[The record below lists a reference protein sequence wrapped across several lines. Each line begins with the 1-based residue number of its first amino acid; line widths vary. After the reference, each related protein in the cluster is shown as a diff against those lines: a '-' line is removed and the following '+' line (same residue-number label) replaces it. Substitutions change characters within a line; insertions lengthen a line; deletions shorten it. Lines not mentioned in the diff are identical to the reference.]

1 MIDFNSKQYDDLIR
15 ARDYNG
21 AADYLTSLK
30 VPATK
35 RAYIREQVMKLR
47 QQARATN
54 GFYNI
59 ANQEQKNAFNFLN
72 NVRNNGT
79 FDRDTKG
86 NFTNPF
92 EKQYIGLIKDL
103 GSFTDAKGNKQDA
116 TSISINFDPKVV
128 RRTGWFGWDWLAK
141 DDVYEDNAFDLFLA
155 NNGWSKDDLRKMK
168 GVQLIEKDGMVT
180 LNVAKGNNL
189 DNLTRILQGLRNV
202 DNNHSIKSKGKAID
216 ESIES
221 SKAEARY
228 SIAGLDNKGQVINT
242 TINSDVDDAY
252 SNAPDIQDRKNYV
265 RPTAKITYNGSITEP
280 KNIHYGYRNT
290 TQKDLFSM
298 LRLMDEA
305 EQKVKEASI
314 DPITGKERT
323 VATSMITTTD
333 MGAEHTQLRNKL
345 NRGLITKDEYN
356 FGVKALEERYNQEL
370 SGEGLSQYQV
380 FKKNFND
387 DESQSYTEVIETK
400 DRDDIDQIIK
410 RASTV
415 EGAVRFNSAYSG
427 DQYGTKLTIDTSK
440 LKSSTDKNN
449 IFGNIDDIFKNY
461 ASNGI
466 IELFIPQFHNDDAE
480 RAVLQ
485 DTRTRAA
492 VEANNME
499 LYNYDM
505 TIPQEGT
512 LRHNDYDGYTLL
524 SPNGSVRSLDRAA
537 AEHMLNKAFIIDD
550 VINEIQDGLLMANG
564 DPIVDNNGKPL
575 AMNPNAAKIAEI
587 RGAQAV
593 QELYPD
599 LVNNYSNYQ
608 SQGLDVSDYAAT
620 MKQKQQE
627 ISNYIL
633 SAIGYFNK

>member
-21 AADYLTSLK
+21 AADYLSTLK
-30 VPATK
+30 IPANK
-35 RAYIREQVMKLR
+35 RAYIKEQVMKLR
-47 QQARATN
+47 QQARVTN

-59 ANQEQKNAFNFLN
+59 ANQEQRQAFNFLN
-72 NVRNNGT
+72 NVRNNGV
-79 FDRDTKG
+79 FDRDAKG

-92 EKQYIGLIKDL
+92 EKQYIGFVKDL
-103 GSFTDAKGNKQDA
+103 GSYTDAKGNKQDA
-116 TSISINFDPKVV
+116 TAISINFDPKVV

-189 DNLTRILQGLRNV
+189 DNLTKILQGLRNV
-202 DNNHSIKSKGKAID
+202 DSNHSIKSKGKAID
-216 ESIES
+216 DSLEST
-221 SKAEARY
+221 KAEARY
-228 SIAGLDNKGQVINT
+228 SIAGLDNKGQVINA
-242 TINSDVDDAY
+242 NFNGSVDDAY
-252 SNAPDIQDRKNYV
+252 ANAPDIQGREGYV
-265 RPTAKITYNGSITEP
+265 RPVGEKRYDGSFLEP
-280 KNIHYGYRNT
+280 KGGYHANRNK
-290 TQKDLFSM
+290 TQADLYNM
-298 LRLMDEA
+298 LKLMDEA
-305 EQKVKEASI
+305 DKKVKEASI
-314 DPITGKERT
+314 DPMTGKERT

-345 NRGLITKDEYN
+345 NRGLISKEEYV
-356 FGVKALEERYNQEL
+356 FGINALEERYRQEL

-380 FKKNFND
+380 FKKNFGD
-387 DESQSYTEVIETK
+387 DKSQSYGEVTETK
-400 DRDDIDQIIK
+400 DRDAIDQIVK

-415 EGAVRFNSAYSG
+415 QGAVRFNSAYSG
-427 DQYGTKLTIDTSK
+427 NQYGTKLTIDASK
-440 LKSSTDKNN
+440 LKLPEGTAGDM
-449 IFGNIDDIFKNY
+449 DDILKDY
-461 ASNGI
+461 APNGV
-466 IELFIPQFHNDDAE
+466 IELFIPQLHNDDAE
-480 RAVLQ
+480 KAVLQ

-505 TIPQEGT
+505 SIPQEGT
-512 LRHNDYDGYTLL
+512 LRHSDGEGYTLL

-550 VINEIQDGLLMANG
+550 VIDEIQDGTLMANG
-564 DPIVDNNGKPL
+564 DPIVDNNGRPIS
-575 AMNPNAAKIAEI
+575 MNPNAAKIAEI

-599 LVNNYSNYQ
+599 LVNNYSNYKA
-608 SQGLDVSDYAAT
+608 QGLDVSDYAAT

>member
-21 AADYLTSLK
+21 AADYLSTLK
-30 VPATK
+30 IPANK
-35 RAYIREQVMKLR
+35 RAYIKEQVMKLR
-47 QQARATN
+47 QQARVTN

-59 ANQEQKNAFNFLN
+59 ANQEQRQAFNFLN
-72 NVRNNGT
+72 NVRNNGV
-79 FDRDTKG
+79 FDRDDKG

-103 GSFTDAKGNKQDA
+103 GSYTDAKGKKQDA
-116 TSISINFDPKVV
+116 TAISINFDPKVV

-189 DNLTRILQGLRNV
+189 DNLTKILQGLRNV
-202 DNNHSIKSKGKAID
+202 DSNHSIKSKGKAID
-216 ESIES
+216 DSLEST
-221 SKAEARY
+221 KAEARY
-228 SIAGLDNKGQVINT
+228 SIAGLDNKGQVINA
-242 TINSDVDDAY
+242 NFNGSVDDAY
-252 SNAPDIQDRKNYV
+252 ANAPDIQGRKGYV
-265 RPTAKITYNGSITEP
+265 RPIGEKRYDGSFLEP
-280 KNIHYGYRNT
+280 KGGYHANRNK
-290 TQKDLFSM
+290 TQADLYNM
-298 LRLMDEA
+298 LKLMDEA
-305 EQKVKEASI
+305 DAKVKEASI
-314 DPITGKERT
+314 DPMTGKERT

-345 NRGLITKDEYN
+345 NRGLISKEEYV
-356 FGVKALEERYNQEL
+356 FGINALEERYRQEL

-380 FKKNFND
+380 FKKNFGD
-387 DESQSYTEVIETK
+387 DKSQSYGEVTETK
-400 DRDDIDQIIK
+400 DRDAIDQIVK

-415 EGAVRFNSAYSG
+415 QGAVRFNSAYSG
-427 DQYGTKLTIDTSK
+427 NQYGTKLTIDASK
-440 LKSSTDKNN
+440 LKLPKDTEGDM
-449 IFGNIDDIFKNY
+449 DDILKDY
-461 ASNGI
+461 APNGI
-466 IELFIPQFHNDDAE
+466 IELFIPQLHNDDAE
-480 RAVLQ
+480 KAVLQ

-505 TIPQEGT
+505 SIPQEGT
-512 LRHNDYDGYTLL
+512 LRHSDGEGYTLL

-550 VINEIQDGLLMANG
+550 VIDEIQDGTLMANG
-564 DPIVDNNGKPL
+564 DPIVDNNGRPIS
-575 AMNPNAAKIAEI
+575 MNPNAAKIAEI

-599 LVNNYSNYQ
+599 LVNNYSNYKA
-608 SQGLDVSDYAAT
+608 QGLDVSDYAAT

>member
-15 ARDYNG
+15 TRDYNG
-21 AADYLTSLK
+21 AADYLSTLK
-30 VPATK
+30 IPANK
-35 RAYIREQVMKLR
+35 RAYIKEQVMKLR
-47 QQARATN
+47 QQARVTN

-59 ANQEQKNAFNFLN
+59 ANQEQRQAFNFLN
-72 NVRNNGT
+72 NVRNNGV
-79 FDRDTKG
+79 FDRDAKG

-92 EKQYIGLIKDL
+92 EKQYISLIKDL
-103 GSFTDAKGNKQDA
+103 GSYTDAKGKKQDA
-116 TSISINFDPKVV
+116 TAISINFDPKVV
-128 RRTGWFGWDWLAK
+128 RKTGWFGWDWLAK

-189 DNLTRILQGLRNV
+189 DNLTKILQGLRNV
-202 DNNHSIKSKGKAID
+202 DSNHSIKSKGKAID
-216 ESIES
+216 DSLEST
-221 SKAEARY
+221 KAEARY
-228 SIAGLDNKGQVINT
+228 SIAGLDNKGQVINA
-242 TINSDVDDAY
+242 NFNGSVDDAY
-252 SNAPDIQDRKNYV
+252 ANAPDIQGREGYV
-265 RPTAKITYNGSITEP
+265 RPIGEKRYDGSFLEP
-280 KNIHYGYRNT
+280 KGGYHANRNK
-290 TQKDLFSM
+290 TQADLYNM
-298 LRLMDEA
+298 LKLMDEA
-305 EQKVKEASI
+305 NAKVKEASI
-314 DPITGKERT
+314 DPMTGKERT

-345 NRGLITKDEYN
+345 NRGLISKEEYV
-356 FGVKALEERYNQEL
+356 FGINALEERYRQEL

-380 FKKNFND
+380 FKKNFGD
-387 DESQSYTEVIETK
+387 DKSQSYGEVTETK
-400 DRDDIDQIIK
+400 DRDAIDQIVK

-415 EGAVRFNSAYSG
+415 QGAVRFNSAYSG
-427 DQYGTKLTIDTSK
+427 NQYGTKLTIDASK
-440 LKSSTDKNN
+440 LKLPKDTEGDMDN
-449 IFGNIDDIFKNY
+449 ILKDY
-461 ASNGI
+461 APNGI
-466 IELFIPQFHNDDAE
+466 IELFIPQLHNDDAE
-480 RAVLQ
+480 KAVLQ

-505 TIPQEGT
+505 SIPQEGT
-512 LRHNDYDGYTLL
+512 LRHSDGEGYTLL

-550 VINEIQDGLLMANG
+550 VIDEIQDGTLMANG
-564 DPIVDNNGKPL
+564 DPIVDNNGRPIS
-575 AMNPNAAKIAEI
+575 MNPNAAKIAEI

-599 LVNNYSNYQ
+599 LVNNYSNYKA
-608 SQGLDVSDYAAT
+608 QGLDVSDYAAT

>member
-30 VPATK
+30 VPANK
-35 RAYIREQVMKLR
+35 RAYIREQIMKLR
-47 QQARATN
+47 QQSRITN

-59 ANQEQKNAFNFLN
+59 ANQEQRQAFNFLN
-72 NVRNNGT
+72 NVRNNGV
-79 FDRDTKG
+79 FDRDAKG

-103 GSFTDAKGNKQDA
+103 GSYTDAKGNKQDA
-116 TSISINFDPKVV
+116 TAISINFDPKVV
-128 RRTGWFGWDWLAK
+128 RKTGWFGWDWLAK

-168 GVQLIEKDGMVT
+168 GVQLVEKDGMVT

-189 DNLTRILQGLRNV
+189 DNLTKILQGLRNV
-202 DNNHSIKSKGKAID
+202 DSNHSIKSKGKAID
-216 ESIES
+216 DSLEST
-221 SKAEARY
+221 KAEARY
-228 SIAGLDNKGQVINT
+228 SIAGLDNKGQVINA
-242 TINSDVDDAY
+242 NFNGSVDDAY
-252 SNAPDIQDRKNYV
+252 ANAPDIQGREGYV
-265 RPTAKITYNGSITEP
+265 RPIGEKRYDGSFLEP
-280 KNIHYGYRNT
+280 KGGYHANRNK
-290 TQKDLFSM
+290 TQADLYSM
-298 LRLMDEA
+298 LKLMDEA
-305 EQKVKEASI
+305 DAKVKEASI

-345 NRGLITKDEYN
+345 NRGLISKEEYV
-356 FGVKALEERYNQEL
+356 FGINALEERYRQEL

-380 FKKNFND
+380 FKKNFGD
-387 DESQSYTEVIETK
+387 DKSQSYGEVTETK
-400 DRDDIDQIIK
+400 DRDAIDQIVK

-415 EGAVRFNSAYSG
+415 QGAVRFNSAYSG
-427 DQYGTKLTIDTSK
+427 NQYGTKLTIDASK
-440 LKSSTDKNN
+440 LKLPEGTAGDM
-449 IFGNIDDIFKNY
+449 DDILKDY
-461 ASNGI
+461 APNGI
-466 IELFIPQFHNDDAE
+466 IELFIPQLHNDDAE
-480 RAVLQ
+480 KAVLQ

-505 TIPQEGT
+505 SIPQEGT
-512 LRHNDYDGYTLL
+512 LRHSDGEGYTLL

-550 VINEIQDGLLMANG
+550 VIDEIQDGTLMANG
-564 DPIVDNNGKPL
+564 DPIVDNNGRPID
-575 AMNPNAAKIAEI
+575 MNPNAAKIAEI

-599 LVNNYSNYQ
+599 LVNNYSNYKA
-608 SQGLDVSDYAAT
+608 QGLDVSDYAAT

>member
-21 AADYLTSLK
+21 AADYLSTLK
-30 VPATK
+30 IPANK
-35 RAYIREQVMKLR
+35 RAYIKEQVMKLR
-47 QQARATN
+47 QQARVTN

-59 ANQEQKNAFNFLN
+59 ANQEQRQAFNFLN
-72 NVRNNGT
+72 NVRNNGV
-79 FDRDTKG
+79 FDRDAKG

-103 GSFTDAKGNKQDA
+103 GSYTDAKGKKQDA
-116 TSISINFDPKVV
+116 TAISINFDPKVV
-128 RRTGWFGWDWLAK
+128 RKTGWFGWDWLAK

-189 DNLTRILQGLRNV
+189 DNLTKILQGLRNV
-202 DNNHSIKSKGKAID
+202 DSNHSIKSKGKAID
-216 ESIES
+216 NSLEST
-221 SKAEARY
+221 KAEARY
-228 SIAGLDNKGQVINT
+228 SIAGLDNKGQVINA
-242 TINSDVDDAY
+242 NFNGSVDDAY
-252 SNAPDIQDRKNYV
+252 ANAPDIQGREGYV
-265 RPTAKITYNGSITEP
+265 RPIGEKRYDGSFLEP
-280 KNIHYGYRNT
+280 KGGYHANRNK
-290 TQKDLFSM
+290 TQADLYNM
-298 LRLMDEA
+298 LKLMDEA
-305 EQKVKEASI
+305 DAKVKEASI
-314 DPITGKERT
+314 DPMTGKERT

-345 NRGLITKDEYN
+345 NRGLISKEEYV
-356 FGVKALEERYNQEL
+356 FGINALEERYRQEL

-380 FKKNFND
+380 FKKNFGD
-387 DESQSYTEVIETK
+387 DKSQSYGEVTETK
-400 DRDDIDQIIK
+400 DRDAIDQIVK

-415 EGAVRFNSAYSG
+415 QGAVRFNSAYSG
-427 DQYGTKLTIDTSK
+427 NQYGTKLTIDASK
-440 LKSSTDKNN
+440 LKLPEGTEGDM
-449 IFGNIDDIFKNY
+449 DDILKDY
-461 ASNGI
+461 APNGV
-466 IELFIPQFHNDDAE
+466 IELFIPQLHNDDAE
-480 RAVLQ
+480 KAVLQ

-505 TIPQEGT
+505 SIPQEGT
-512 LRHNDYDGYTLL
+512 LRHSDGEGYTLL

-550 VINEIQDGLLMANG
+550 VIDEIQDGTLMANG
-564 DPIVDNNGKPL
+564 DPIVDNNGRPIS
-575 AMNPNAAKIAEI
+575 MNPNAAKIAEI

-599 LVNNYSNYQ
+599 LVNNYSNYKA
-608 SQGLDVSDYAAT
+608 QGLDVSDYAAT

>member
-30 VPATK
+30 VPANK
-35 RAYIREQVMKLR
+35 RAYIREQIMKLR
-47 QQARATN
+47 QQSRITN

-72 NVRNNGT
+72 NVRNNGA
-79 FDRDTKG
+79 FDRDDKG

-92 EKQYIGLIKDL
+92 EAKYIGLVKNL
-103 GSFTDAKGNKQDA
+103 GVGYDAKGKKHDS
-116 TSISINFDPKVV
+116 TTISINFDPKVV

-155 NNGWSKDDLRKMK
+155 NNGWTKDDVRKMK

-189 DNLTRILQGLRNV
+189 DNLTKILQGLRNV

-216 ESIES
+216 ESIKS
-221 SKAEARY
+221 TKAEARY
-228 SIAGLDNKGQVINT
+228 SIAGLDDKGQVINT
-242 TINSDVDDAY
+242 NFNSGIDDAY
-252 SNAPDIQDRKNYV
+252 ANAPDIQNRKDYV
-265 RPTAKITYNGSITEP
+265 RPVGETRYSGSYLEPNHIYKDNRNKTQADLYN
-280 KNIHYGYRNT
+280 
-290 TQKDLFSM
+290 M
-298 LRLMDEA
+298 LLLMEDA
-305 EQKVKEASI
+305 DKKVKEASI
-314 DPITGKERT
+314 DPITGKPRT

-345 NRGLITKDEYN
+345 NRGLISKEEYA
-356 FGVKALEERYNQEL
+356 FGVKEIEDRYNQEL
-370 SGEGLSQYQV
+370 SGEGLSQYKV
-380 FKKNFND
+380 FKKNFGD
-387 DESQSYTEVIETK
+387 DESQSYDEVTETK
-400 DRDDIDQIIK
+400 DRDAIDQIIK

-415 EGAVRFNSAYSG
+415 DGAVRFNSAYSG
-427 DQYGTKLTIDTSK
+427 DQYGTKLTIDASK
-440 LKSSTDKNN
+440 LKTSDK
-449 IFGNIDDIFKNY
+449 IMTRMDKLIKDY
-461 ASNGI
+461 APDGV
-466 IELFIPQFHNDDAE
+466 IELFIPQLHNDEAE
-480 RAVLQ
+480 SAVLQ

-492 VEANNME
+492 IEANNME

-505 TIPQEGT
+505 HIPQEGT
-512 LRHNDYDGYTLL
+512 LRHNDYEGYTLL
-524 SPNGSVRSLDRAA
+524 SPNGSVKVLDRKA
-537 AEHMLNKAFIIDD
+537 AESMLNKAFIIDD
-550 VINEIQDGLLMANG
+550 VINEIQDGTLMANG
-564 DPIVDNNGKPL
+564 DPIVDNSGKPIS
-575 AMNPNAAKIAEI
+575 MNPNAAKIANI

-599 LVNNYSNYQ
+599 LVNNYNNYQ
-608 SQGLDVSDYAAT
+608 AQGLDVSDYAAT

-627 ISNYIL
+627 ITNYIL

>member
-21 AADYLTSLK
+21 AADYLSTLK
-30 VPATK
+30 IPANK
-35 RAYIREQVMKLR
+35 RAYIKEQVMKLR
-47 QQARATN
+47 QQARVTN

-59 ANQEQKNAFNFLN
+59 ANQEQRQAFNFLN
-72 NVRNNGT
+72 NVRNNGV
-79 FDRDTKG
+79 FDRDAKG

-103 GSFTDAKGNKQDA
+103 GSYTDAKGKKQDA
-116 TSISINFDPKVV
+116 TAISINFDPKVV
-128 RRTGWFGWDWLAK
+128 RKTGWFGWDWLAK

-189 DNLTRILQGLRNV
+189 DNLTKILQGLRNV
-202 DNNHSIKSKGKAID
+202 DSNHSIKSKGKAID
-216 ESIES
+216 DSLEST
-221 SKAEARY
+221 KAEARY
-228 SIAGLDNKGQVINT
+228 SIAGLDNKGQVINA
-242 TINSDVDDAY
+242 NFNGSVDDAY
-252 SNAPDIQDRKNYV
+252 ANAPDIQGREGYV
-265 RPTAKITYNGSITEP
+265 RPIGEKRYDGSFLEP
-280 KNIHYGYRNT
+280 KGGYHANRNK
-290 TQKDLFSM
+290 TQADLYNM
-298 LRLMDEA
+298 LKLMDEA
-305 EQKVKEASI
+305 DVKVKEASI
-314 DPITGKERT
+314 DPMTGKERT

-345 NRGLITKDEYN
+345 NRGLISKEEYV
-356 FGVKALEERYNQEL
+356 FGINALEERYRQEL

-380 FKKNFND
+380 FKKNFGD
-387 DESQSYTEVIETK
+387 DESQSYGEVTETK
-400 DRDDIDQIIK
+400 DRDAIDQIVK

-415 EGAVRFNSAYSG
+415 QGAVRFNSAYSG
-427 DQYGTKLTIDTSK
+427 NQYGTKLTIDASK
-440 LKSSTDKNN
+440 LKLPEGTAGDM
-449 IFGNIDDIFKNY
+449 DDILKDY
-461 ASNGI
+461 APNGI
-466 IELFIPQFHNDDAE
+466 IELFIPQLHNDDAE
-480 RAVLQ
+480 KAVLQ

-505 TIPQEGT
+505 SIPQEGT
-512 LRHNDYDGYTLL
+512 LRHSDGEGYTIL
-524 SPNGSVRSLDRAA
+524 SPNGSVKSLDRAA

-550 VINEIQDGLLMANG
+550 VIDEIQDGTLMANG
-564 DPIVDNNGKPL
+564 DPIVDNNGRPIS
-575 AMNPNAAKIAEI
+575 MNPNAAKIAEI

-599 LVNNYSNYQ
+599 LVNNYSNYKA
-608 SQGLDVSDYAAT
+608 QGLDVSDYAAT

>member
-21 AADYLTSLK
+21 AADYLSTLK
-30 VPATK
+30 IPANK
-35 RAYIREQVMKLR
+35 RAYIKEQVMKLR
-47 QQARATN
+47 QQARVTN

-59 ANQEQKNAFNFLN
+59 ANQEQRQAFNFLN
-72 NVRNNGT
+72 NVRNNGV
-79 FDRDTKG
+79 FDRDAKG

-92 EKQYIGLIKDL
+92 EKQYIGFVKDL
-103 GSFTDAKGNKQDA
+103 GSYTDAKGKKQDA
-116 TSISINFDPKVV
+116 TAISINFDPKVV

-168 GVQLIEKDGMVT
+168 GVQLVEKDGMVT

-189 DNLTRILQGLRNV
+189 DNLTKILQGLRNV
-202 DNNHSIKSKGKAID
+202 DSNHSIKSKGKAID
-216 ESIES
+216 DSLEST
-221 SKAEARY
+221 KAEARY
-228 SIAGLDNKGQVINT
+228 SIAGLDNKGQVINA
-242 TINSDVDDAY
+242 NFNGSVDDAY
-252 SNAPDIQDRKNYV
+252 ANAPDIQGREGYV
-265 RPTAKITYNGSITEP
+265 RPIGEKRYDGSFLEP
-280 KNIHYGYRNT
+280 KGGYHANRNK
-290 TQKDLFSM
+290 TQADLYNM
-298 LRLMDEA
+298 LKLMDEA
-305 EQKVKEASI
+305 DAKVKEASI
-314 DPITGKERT
+314 DPMTGKERT

-345 NRGLITKDEYN
+345 NRGLISKEEYV
-356 FGVKALEERYNQEL
+356 FGINALEERYRQEL

-380 FKKNFND
+380 FKKNFGD
-387 DESQSYTEVIETK
+387 DKSQSYGEVTETK
-400 DRDDIDQIIK
+400 DRDAIDQIVK

-415 EGAVRFNSAYSG
+415 QGAVRFNSAYSG
-427 DQYGTKLTIDTSK
+427 NQYGTKLTIDASK
-440 LKSSTDKNN
+440 LKLPEGTAGDM
-449 IFGNIDDIFKNY
+449 DDILKDY
-461 ASNGI
+461 APNGI
-466 IELFIPQFHNDDAE
+466 IELFIPQLHNDDAE
-480 RAVLQ
+480 KAVLQ

-505 TIPQEGT
+505 SIPQDGT
-512 LRHNDYDGYTLL
+512 LRHSDGEGYTLL

-550 VINEIQDGLLMANG
+550 VIDEIQDGTLMANG
-564 DPIVDNNGKPL
+564 DPIVDNNGRPIS
-575 AMNPNAAKIAEI
+575 MNPNAAKIAEI

-599 LVNNYSNYQ
+599 LVNNYSNYKA
-608 SQGLDVSDYAAT
+608 QGLDVSDYAAT

>member
-21 AADYLTSLK
+21 AADYLSTLK
-30 VPATK
+30 IPANK
-35 RAYIREQVMKLR
+35 RAYIKEQVMKLR
-47 QQARATN
+47 QQARVTN

-59 ANQEQKNAFNFLN
+59 ANQEQRQAFNFLN
-72 NVRNNGT
+72 NVRNNGV
-79 FDRDTKG
+79 FDRDAKG
-86 NFTNPF
+86 NFINPF
-92 EKQYIGLIKDL
+92 EKQYIGFIKDL
-103 GSFTDAKGNKQDA
+103 GSYTDAKGNKQDA
-116 TSISINFDPKVV
+116 TAISINFDPKVV

-189 DNLTRILQGLRNV
+189 DNLTKILQGLRNV
-202 DNNHSIKSKGKAID
+202 DSNHSIKSKGKAID
-216 ESIES
+216 DSLEST
-221 SKAEARY
+221 KVEARY
-228 SIAGLDNKGQVINT
+228 SIAGLDNKGQVINA
-242 TINSDVDDAY
+242 NFNGSVNDAY
-252 SNAPDIQDRKNYV
+252 ANAPDIQGREGYV
-265 RPTAKITYNGSITEP
+265 RPIGEKRYDGSFLEP
-280 KNIHYGYRNT
+280 KGGYHANRNK
-290 TQKDLFSM
+290 TQADLYNM
-298 LRLMDEA
+298 LKLMDEA
-305 EQKVKEASI
+305 DAKVKEASI
-314 DPITGKERT
+314 DPMTGKERT

-345 NRGLITKDEYN
+345 NRGLISKEEYV
-356 FGVKALEERYNQEL
+356 FGINALEERYRQEL

-380 FKKNFND
+380 FKKNFGD
-387 DESQSYTEVIETK
+387 DKSQSYGEVTETK
-400 DRDDIDQIIK
+400 DRDAIDQIVK

-415 EGAVRFNSAYSG
+415 QGAVRFNSAYSG
-427 DQYGTKLTIDTSK
+427 NQYGTKLTIDASK
-440 LKSSTDKNN
+440 LKNPQDGDDTMDK
-449 IFGNIDDIFKNY
+449 IMKEY
-461 ASNGI
+461 APNGI
-466 IELFIPQFHNDDAE
+466 IELFIPQLHNDDAE
-480 RAVLQ
+480 KAVLQ

-505 TIPQEGT
+505 SIPQEGT
-512 LRHNDYDGYTLL
+512 LRHSDGEGYTLL

-550 VINEIQDGLLMANG
+550 VIDEIQDGTLMANG
-564 DPIVDNNGKPL
+564 DPIVDNNGRPID
-575 AMNPNAAKIAEI
+575 MNPNAAKIAEI

-599 LVNNYSNYQ
+599 LVNNYSNYKA
-608 SQGLDVSDYAAT
+608 QGLDVSDYAAT

>member
-30 VPATK
+30 IPANK
-35 RAYIREQVMKLR
+35 RAYIKEQVMKLR
-47 QQARATN
+47 QQARVTN

-59 ANQEQKNAFNFLN
+59 ANQEQRQAFNFLN
-72 NVRNNGT
+72 NVRNNGA
-79 FDRDTKG
+79 FDRDDKG

-103 GSFTDAKGNKQDA
+103 GSYTDAKGKKQDA
-116 TSISINFDPKVV
+116 TAISINFDPKVV
-128 RRTGWFGWDWLAK
+128 RKTGWFGWDWLAK

-189 DNLTRILQGLRNV
+189 DNLTKILQGLRNV
-202 DNNHSIKSKGKAID
+202 DSNHSIKSKGKAID
-216 ESIES
+216 DSLEST
-221 SKAEARY
+221 KAKARY
-228 SIAGLDNKGQVINT
+228 SIAGLDSKGQVINA
-242 TINSDVDDAY
+242 NYNGSVDDAY
-252 SNAPDIQDRKNYV
+252 ANAPDIQGREGYV
-265 RPTAKITYNGSITEP
+265 RPIGEKRYDGSLFEQKGASYHANRNKTQADLYN
-280 KNIHYGYRNT
+280 
-290 TQKDLFSM
+290 M
-298 LRLMDEA
+298 LKLMDEA
-305 EQKVKEASI
+305 DAKVKEASI
-314 DPITGKERT
+314 DPMTGKERT

-345 NRGLITKDEYN
+345 NRGLISKEEYV
-356 FGVKALEERYNQEL
+356 FGINALEERYRQEL

-380 FKKNFND
+380 FKKNFGD
-387 DESQSYTEVIETK
+387 DKSQSYGEVTETK
-400 DRDDIDQIIK
+400 DRDAIDQIVK

-415 EGAVRFNSAYSG
+415 QGAVRFNSAYSG
-427 DQYGTKLTIDTSK
+427 NQYGTKLTIDASK
-440 LKSSTDKNN
+440 LKLPEGTEGDM
-449 IFGNIDDIFKNY
+449 DDIFKDY
-461 ASNGI
+461 APNGV
-466 IELFIPQFHNDDAE
+466 IELFIPQLHNDDAE
-480 RAVLQ
+480 KAVLQ

-505 TIPQEGT
+505 SIPQEGT
-512 LRHNDYDGYTLL
+512 LRHNDGEGYTLL

-550 VINEIQDGLLMANG
+550 VIDEIQDGTLMANG
-564 DPIVDNNGKPL
+564 DPIVDNNGRPIS
-575 AMNPNAAKIAEI
+575 MNPNAAKIAEI

-599 LVNNYSNYQ
+599 LVNNYSNYKA
-608 SQGLDVSDYAAT
+608 QGLDVSDYAAT

>member
-30 VPATK
+30 IPANK
-35 RAYIREQVMKLR
+35 RAYIKEQVMKLR
-47 QQARATN
+47 QQARVTN

-59 ANQEQKNAFNFLN
+59 ANQEQRQAFNFLN
-72 NVRNNGT
+72 NVRNNGV
-79 FDRDTKG
+79 FDRDAKG

-103 GSFTDAKGNKQDA
+103 GSYTDAKGKKQDA
-116 TSISINFDPKVV
+116 TAISINFDPKVV
-128 RRTGWFGWDWLAK
+128 RKTGWFGWDWLAK

-189 DNLTRILQGLRNV
+189 DNLTKILQGLRNV
-202 DNNHSIKSKGKAID
+202 DSNHSIKSKGKAID
-216 ESIES
+216 DTLEST
-221 SKAEARY
+221 KAEARY
-228 SIAGLDNKGQVINT
+228 SIAGLDNKGQVINA
-242 TINSDVDDAY
+242 NFNGSVDDAY
-252 SNAPDIQDRKNYV
+252 ANAPDIQGREGYV
-265 RPTAKITYNGSITEP
+265 RPIGEKRYDGSFLEP
-280 KNIHYGYRNT
+280 KGGYHANRNK
-290 TQKDLFSM
+290 TQADLYNM
-298 LRLMDEA
+298 LKLMDEA
-305 EQKVKEASI
+305 DKKVKEASI
-314 DPITGKERT
+314 DPMTGKERT

-345 NRGLITKDEYN
+345 NRGLISKEEYV
-356 FGVKALEERYNQEL
+356 FGINALEERYRQEL

-380 FKKNFND
+380 FKKNFGD
-387 DESQSYTEVIETK
+387 DKSQSYGEVTETK
-400 DRDDIDQIIK
+400 DRDAIDQIVK

-415 EGAVRFNSAYSG
+415 QGAVRFNSAYSG
-427 DQYGTKLTIDTSK
+427 NQYGTKLTIDASK
-440 LKSSTDKNN
+440 LKLPEGTEGDM
-449 IFGNIDDIFKNY
+449 DDILKDY
-461 ASNGI
+461 APNGV
-466 IELFIPQFHNDDAE
+466 IELFIPQLHNDDAE
-480 RAVLQ
+480 KAVLQ

-505 TIPQEGT
+505 SIPQEGT
-512 LRHNDYDGYTLL
+512 LRHSDGEGYTLL
-524 SPNGSVRSLDRAA
+524 SPNGSVKSLDRAA

-550 VINEIQDGLLMANG
+550 VIDEIQDGTLMVNG
-564 DPIVDNNGKPL
+564 DPIVDNNGRPIS
-575 AMNPNAAKIAEI
+575 MNPNAAKIAEI
-587 RGAQAV
+587 RSAQAV

-599 LVNNYSNYQ
+599 LVNNYSNYKA
-608 SQGLDVSDYAAT
+608 QGLDVSDYAAT

>member
-21 AADYLTSLK
+21 AADYLSTLK
-30 VPATK
+30 IPANK
-35 RAYIREQVMKLR
+35 RAYIKEQVMKLR
-47 QQARATN
+47 QQARVTN

-59 ANQEQKNAFNFLN
+59 ANQEQRQAFNFLN
-72 NVRNNGT
+72 NVRNNGV
-79 FDRDTKG
+79 FDRDAKG

-103 GSFTDAKGNKQDA
+103 GSYTDTKGKKQDA
-116 TSISINFDPKVV
+116 TAISINFDPKVV

-189 DNLTRILQGLRNV
+189 DNLTKILQGLRNV
-202 DNNHSIKSKGKAID
+202 DSNHSIKSKGKAID
-216 ESIES
+216 DSLEST
-221 SKAEARY
+221 KAEARY
-228 SIAGLDNKGQVINT
+228 SIAGLDNKGQVINA
-242 TINSDVDDAY
+242 NFNGSVDDAY
-252 SNAPDIQDRKNYV
+252 ANAPDIQGREGYV
-265 RPTAKITYNGSITEP
+265 RPIGEKRYDGSFLEP
-280 KNIHYGYRNT
+280 KGGYHANRNK
-290 TQKDLFSM
+290 TQADLYNM
-298 LRLMDEA
+298 LKLMDEA
-305 EQKVKEASI
+305 DAKVKEASI
-314 DPITGKERT
+314 DPMTGKERT

-345 NRGLITKDEYN
+345 NRGLISKEEYV
-356 FGVKALEERYNQEL
+356 FGINALEERYRQEL

-380 FKKNFND
+380 FKKNFGD
-387 DESQSYTEVIETK
+387 DKSQSYGEVTETK
-400 DRDDIDQIIK
+400 DRDAIDQIVK

-415 EGAVRFNSAYSG
+415 QGAVRFNSAYSG
-427 DQYGTKLTIDTSK
+427 NQYGTKLTIDASK
-440 LKSSTDKNN
+440 LKLPEGTEGDM
-449 IFGNIDDIFKNY
+449 DDILKDY
-461 ASNGI
+461 APNGI
-466 IELFIPQFHNDDAE
+466 IELFIPQLHNDDAE
-480 RAVLQ
+480 KAVLQ

-505 TIPQEGT
+505 SIPQEGT
-512 LRHNDYDGYTLL
+512 LRHSDGEGYTLL
-524 SPNGSVRSLDRAA
+524 SPNGSVKSLDRAA

-550 VINEIQDGLLMANG
+550 VIDEIQDGTLMANG
-564 DPIVDNNGKPL
+564 DPIVDNNGRPIS
-575 AMNPNAAKIAEI
+575 MNPNAAKIAEI

-599 LVNNYSNYQ
+599 LFNNYSNYKA
-608 SQGLDVSDYAAT
+608 QGLDVSDYAAT

>member
-30 VPATK
+30 VPANK
-35 RAYIREQVMKLR
+35 RAYIREQIMKLR
-47 QQARATN
+47 QQSRITN

-59 ANQEQKNAFNFLN
+59 ANQEQRQAFNFLN
-72 NVRNNGT
+72 NVRNNGV
-79 FDRDTKG
+79 FDRDAKG

-103 GSFTDAKGNKQDA
+103 GSYTDAKGNKQDA
-116 TSISINFDPKVV
+116 TAISINFDPKVV

-189 DNLTRILQGLRNV
+189 DNLTKILQGLRNV
-202 DNNHSIKSKGKAID
+202 DSNHSIKSKGKAID
-216 ESIES
+216 DSLEST
-221 SKAEARY
+221 KAEARY
-228 SIAGLDNKGQVINT
+228 SIAGLDSKGQVINA
-242 TINSDVDDAY
+242 NFNGSVDDAY
-252 SNAPDIQDRKNYV
+252 ANAPDIQGREGYV
-265 RPTAKITYNGSITEP
+265 RPIGEKRYDGSFLEP
-280 KNIHYGYRNT
+280 KGGYHANRNK
-290 TQKDLFSM
+290 TQADLYNM
-298 LRLMDEA
+298 LKLMDEA
-305 EQKVKEASI
+305 DAKVKEASI
-314 DPITGKERT
+314 DPMTGKERT

-345 NRGLITKDEYN
+345 NRGLISKEEYV
-356 FGVKALEERYNQEL
+356 FGINALEERYRQEL

-380 FKKNFND
+380 FKKNFGD
-387 DESQSYTEVIETK
+387 DKSQSYGEVTETK
-400 DRDDIDQIIK
+400 DRDAIDQIVK

-415 EGAVRFNSAYSG
+415 QGAVRFNSAYSG
-427 DQYGTKLTIDTSK
+427 NQYGTKLTIDASK
-440 LKSSTDKNN
+440 LKLPEGTAGDM
-449 IFGNIDDIFKNY
+449 DDILKDY
-461 ASNGI
+461 APNGI
-466 IELFIPQFHNDDAE
+466 IELFIPQLHNDDAE
-480 RAVLQ
+480 KAVLQ

-505 TIPQEGT
+505 SIPQEGT
-512 LRHNDYDGYTLL
+512 LRHSDGEGYTLL

-550 VINEIQDGLLMANG
+550 VIDEIQDGTLMANG
-564 DPIVDNNGKPL
+564 DPIVDNNGRPID
-575 AMNPNAAKIAEI
+575 MNPNAAKIAEI

-599 LVNNYSNYQ
+599 LVNNYSNYKA
-608 SQGLDVSDYAAT
+608 QGLDVSDYAAT

>member
-1 MIDFNSKQYDDLIR
+1 MIDFNSKQYDDFIR

-21 AADYLTSLK
+21 AADYLSTLK
-30 VPATK
+30 IPANK
-35 RAYIREQVMKLR
+35 RAYIKEQVMKLR
-47 QQARATN
+47 QQARVTN

-59 ANQEQKNAFNFLN
+59 ANQEQRQAFNFLN
-72 NVRNNGT
+72 NVRNNGV
-79 FDRDTKG
+79 FDRDAKG

-103 GSFTDAKGNKQDA
+103 GSYTDAKGNKQDA
-116 TSISINFDPKVV
+116 TAISINFDPKVV
-128 RRTGWFGWDWLAK
+128 RKTGWFGWDWLAK

-189 DNLTRILQGLRNV
+189 DNLTKILQGLCNV
-202 DNNHSIKSKGKAID
+202 DSNHSIKSKGKAID
-216 ESIES
+216 DSLEST
-221 SKAEARY
+221 KVEARY
-228 SIAGLDNKGQVINT
+228 SIAGLDNKGQVINA
-242 TINSDVDDAY
+242 NFNGSVDDAY
-252 SNAPDIQDRKNYV
+252 ANAPDIQGREGYV
-265 RPTAKITYNGSITEP
+265 RPIGEKKYSGSFLEQKGP
-280 KNIHYGYRNT
+280 AYYANRNK
-290 TQKDLFSM
+290 TQADLYSM
-298 LRLMDEA
+298 LKLMDEA
-305 EQKVKEASI
+305 DAKVKEASI
-314 DPITGKERT
+314 DPMTGKERT

-345 NRGLITKDEYN
+345 NRGLISKEEYV
-356 FGVKALEERYNQEL
+356 FGINALEERYRQEL

-380 FKKNFND
+380 FKKNFGD
-387 DESQSYTEVIETK
+387 DKSQSYGEVTETK
-400 DRDDIDQIIK
+400 DRDAIDQIVK

-415 EGAVRFNSAYSG
+415 QGAVRFNSAYSG
-427 DQYGTKLTIDTSK
+427 NQYGTKLTIDTSK
-440 LKSSTDKNN
+440 LKLPKDTEGDM
-449 IFGNIDDIFKNY
+449 DDILKDY
-461 ASNGI
+461 APNGI
-466 IELFIPQFHNDDAE
+466 IELFIPQLHNDDAE
-480 RAVLQ
+480 KAVLQ

-505 TIPQEGT
+505 SIPQEGT
-512 LRHNDYDGYTLL
+512 LRHSDGEGYTLL
-524 SPNGSVRSLDRAA
+524 SSNGSVRSLDRAA

-550 VINEIQDGLLMANG
+550 VIDEIQDGTLMANG
-564 DPIVDNNGKPL
+564 DPIVDNNGRPIS
-575 AMNPNAAKIAEI
+575 MNPNAAKIAEI

-599 LVNNYSNYQ
+599 LVNNYNNYR
-608 SQGLDVSDYAAT
+608 SQGLDVNDYAAT

>member
-30 VPATK
+30 IPANK
-35 RAYIREQVMKLR
+35 RAYIKEQVMKLR
-47 QQARATN
+47 QQARVTN

-59 ANQEQKNAFNFLN
+59 ANQEQRQAFNFLN
-72 NVRNNGT
+72 NVRNNGV
-79 FDRDTKG
+79 FDRDAKG

-92 EKQYIGLIKDL
+92 EKQYIGFVKDL
-103 GSFTDAKGNKQDA
+103 GSYTDAKGKKQDA
-116 TSISINFDPKVV
+116 TTISINFDPKVV
-128 RRTGWFGWDWLAK
+128 RRTNWFGWDWLAK

-155 NNGWSKDDLRKMK
+155 NNGWTKDDVKKMK
-168 GVQLIEKDGMVT
+168 GVQLVEKDGMVT

-189 DNLTRILQGLRNV
+189 DNLTKILQGLRNV
-202 DNNHSIKSKGKAID
+202 DSNHSIKSKGKAID
-216 ESIES
+216 DSIEFNEV
-221 SKAEARY
+221 KPRY
-228 SIAGLDNKGQVINT
+228 AVAGIG
-242 TINSDVDDAY
+242 SDGRIIDADYNGSVDDAY
-252 SNAPDIQDRKNYV
+252 ANAPDIKGKESYV
-265 RPTAKITYNGSITEP
+265 RPIGEKRTMGSFGEYKGSYYANRNG
-280 KNIHYGYRNT
+280 
-290 TQKDLFSM
+290 TQADLYSM
-298 LRLMDEA
+298 LKLMDEA
-305 EQKVKEASI
+305 DKKVKEASI
-314 DPITGKERT
+314 DPMTGKERT

-345 NRGLITKDEYN
+345 NRGLISKEEYV
-356 FGVKALEERYNQEL
+356 FGINALEERYRQEL

-380 FKKNFND
+380 FKKNFGD
-387 DESQSYTEVIETK
+387 DKSQSYGEVTETK
-400 DRDDIDQIIK
+400 DRDAIDQIVK

-415 EGAVRFNSAYSG
+415 QGAVRFNSAYSG
-427 DQYGTKLTIDTSK
+427 NQYGTKLTIDASK
-440 LKSSTDKNN
+440 LKLPEGTAGDMDN
-449 IFGNIDDIFKNY
+449 ILKDY
-461 ASNGI
+461 APNGI
-466 IELFIPQFHNDDAE
+466 IELFIPQLHNDDAE
-480 RAVLQ
+480 KAVLQ

-505 TIPQEGT
+505 SIPQEGT
-512 LRHNDYDGYTLL
+512 LRHSDGEGYTLL

-550 VINEIQDGLLMANG
+550 VIDEIQDGTLMANG
-564 DPIVDNNGKPL
+564 DPIVDNNGRPIS
-575 AMNPNAAKIAEI
+575 MNPNAAKIAEI

-599 LVNNYSNYQ
+599 LVNNYSNYKA
-608 SQGLDVSDYAAT
+608 QGLDVSDYAAT

>member
-21 AADYLTSLK
+21 AADYLSTLK
-30 VPATK
+30 IPANK
-35 RAYIREQVMKLR
+35 RDYIKEQVMKLR
-47 QQARATN
+47 QQARVTN

-59 ANQEQKNAFNFLN
+59 ANQEQRQAFNFLN
-72 NVRNNGT
+72 NVRNNGV
-79 FDRDTKG
+79 FDRDAKG

-103 GSFTDAKGNKQDA
+103 GSYVDAKGKKQDA
-116 TSISINFDPKVV
+116 TAISINFDPKVV

-168 GVQLIEKDGMVT
+168 GVQLVEKDGMVT

-189 DNLTRILQGLRNV
+189 DNLTKILQGLRNV
-202 DNNHSIKSKGKAID
+202 DSNHSIKSKGKAID
-216 ESIES
+216 DSLEST
-221 SKAEARY
+221 KAEARY
-228 SIAGLDNKGQVINT
+228 SIAGLDNKGQVINA
-242 TINSDVDDAY
+242 NFNGSVDDAY
-252 SNAPDIQDRKNYV
+252 ANAPDIQGREGYV
-265 RPTAKITYNGSITEP
+265 RPIGEKRYDGSFLEP
-280 KNIHYGYRNT
+280 KGGYHANRNK
-290 TQKDLFSM
+290 TQADLYNM
-298 LRLMDEA
+298 LKLMDEA
-305 EQKVKEASI
+305 DAKVKEAAI
-314 DPITGKERT
+314 DPMTGKERT

-345 NRGLITKDEYN
+345 NRGLISNQEYV
-356 FGVKALEERYNQEL
+356 FGINALEERYRQEL

-380 FKKNFND
+380 FKKNFGD
-387 DESQSYTEVIETK
+387 DKSQSYGEVTETK
-400 DRDDIDQIIK
+400 DRDAIDQIVK

-415 EGAVRFNSAYSG
+415 QGAVRFNSAYSG
-427 DQYGTKLTIDTSK
+427 NQYGTKLTIDASK
-440 LKSSTDKNN
+440 LKLPKGTEGDM
-449 IFGNIDDIFKNY
+449 DDILKDY
-461 ASNGI
+461 APNGI
-466 IELFIPQFHNDDAE
+466 IELFIPQLHNDDAE
-480 RAVLQ
+480 KAVLQ

-505 TIPQEGT
+505 SIPQEGT
-512 LRHNDYDGYTLL
+512 LRHSDGEGYTLL

-550 VINEIQDGLLMANG
+550 VIDEIQDGTLMANG
-564 DPIVDNNGKPL
+564 DPIVDNNGRPID
-575 AMNPNAAKIAEI
+575 MNPNAAKIAEI
-587 RGAQAV
+587 RGTQAV

-599 LVNNYSNYQ
+599 LVNNYSNYKA
-608 SQGLDVSDYAAT
+608 QGLDVSDYAAT

>member
-15 ARDYNG
+15 TRDYNG
-21 AADYLTSLK
+21 AADYLSTLK
-30 VPATK
+30 IPANK
-35 RAYIREQVMKLR
+35 RAYIKEQVMKLR
-47 QQARATN
+47 QQARVTN

-59 ANQEQKNAFNFLN
+59 ANQEQRQAFNFLN
-72 NVRNNGT
+72 NVRNNGV
-79 FDRDTKG
+79 FDRDAKG

-92 EKQYIGLIKDL
+92 EKQYISLIKDL
-103 GSFTDAKGNKQDA
+103 GSYTDAKGKKQDA
-116 TSISINFDPKVV
+116 TAISINFDPKVV
-128 RRTGWFGWDWLAK
+128 RKTGWFGWDWLAK

-189 DNLTRILQGLRNV
+189 DNLTKILQGLRNV
-202 DNNHSIKSKGKAID
+202 DSNHSIKSKGKAID
-216 ESIES
+216 DSLEST
-221 SKAEARY
+221 KAEARY
-228 SIAGLDNKGQVINT
+228 SIAGLDNKGQVINA
-242 TINSDVDDAY
+242 NFNGSVDDAY
-252 SNAPDIQDRKNYV
+252 ANAPDIQGREGYV
-265 RPTAKITYNGSITEP
+265 RPIGEKRYDGSFLEP
-280 KNIHYGYRNT
+280 KGGYHANRNK
-290 TQKDLFSM
+290 TQADLYNM
-298 LRLMDEA
+298 LKLMDEA
-305 EQKVKEASI
+305 NAKVKEASI
-314 DPITGKERT
+314 DPMTGKERT

-345 NRGLITKDEYN
+345 NRGLISKEEYV
-356 FGVKALEERYNQEL
+356 FGINALEERYRQEL

-380 FKKNFND
+380 FKKNFGD
-387 DESQSYTEVIETK
+387 DKSQSYGEVTETK
-400 DRDDIDQIIK
+400 DRDAIDQIVK

-415 EGAVRFNSAYSG
+415 QGAVRFNSAYSG
-427 DQYGTKLTIDTSK
+427 NQYGTKLTIDASK
-440 LKSSTDKNN
+440 LKLPKDTEGNMDN
-449 IFGNIDDIFKNY
+449 ILKDY
-461 ASNGI
+461 APNGI
-466 IELFIPQFHNDDAE
+466 IELFIPQLHNDDAE
-480 RAVLQ
+480 KAVLQ

-505 TIPQEGT
+505 SIPQEGT
-512 LRHNDYDGYTLL
+512 LRHSDGEGYTLL

-550 VINEIQDGLLMANG
+550 VIDEIQDGTLMANG
-564 DPIVDNNGKPL
+564 DPIVDNNGRPIS
-575 AMNPNAAKIAEI
+575 MNPNAAKIAEI

-599 LVNNYSNYQ
+599 LVNNYSNYKA
-608 SQGLDVSDYAAT
+608 QGLDVSDYAAT

>member
-21 AADYLTSLK
+21 AADYLSTLK
-30 VPATK
+30 IPANK
-35 RAYIREQVMKLR
+35 RTYIKEQVMKLR
-47 QQARATN
+47 QQARVTN

-59 ANQEQKNAFNFLN
+59 ANQEQRQAFNFLN
-72 NVRNNGT
+72 NVRNNGV
-79 FDRDTKG
+79 FDRDAKG

-103 GSFTDAKGNKQDA
+103 GSYTDAKGKKQDA
-116 TSISINFDPKVV
+116 TAISINFDPKVV
-128 RRTGWFGWDWLAK
+128 RKTGWFGWDWLAK

-189 DNLTRILQGLRNV
+189 DNLTKILQGLRNV
-202 DNNHSIKSKGKAID
+202 DSNHSIKSKGKAID
-216 ESIES
+216 DSLEST
-221 SKAEARY
+221 KAEARY
-228 SIAGLDNKGQVINT
+228 SIAGLDNKGQVINA
-242 TINSDVDDAY
+242 NFNGSVDDAY
-252 SNAPDIQDRKNYV
+252 ANAPDIQGREGYV
-265 RPTAKITYNGSITEP
+265 RPIGEKRYDGSFLEP
-280 KNIHYGYRNT
+280 KGGYHANRNK
-290 TQKDLFSM
+290 TQADLYNM
-298 LRLMDEA
+298 LKLMDEA
-305 EQKVKEASI
+305 DAKVKEASI
-314 DPITGKERT
+314 DPMTGKERT

-345 NRGLITKDEYN
+345 NRGLISKEEYV
-356 FGVKALEERYNQEL
+356 FGINALEERYRQEL

-380 FKKNFND
+380 FKKNFGD
-387 DESQSYTEVIETK
+387 DKSQSYGEVTETK
-400 DRDDIDQIIK
+400 DRDAIDQIVK

-415 EGAVRFNSAYSG
+415 QGAVRFNSAYSG
-427 DQYGTKLTIDTSK
+427 NQYGTKLTIDASK
-440 LKSSTDKNN
+440 LKLPEGTAGDM
-449 IFGNIDDIFKNY
+449 DDILKDY
-461 ASNGI
+461 APNGI
-466 IELFIPQFHNDDAE
+466 IELFIPQLHNDDAE
-480 RAVLQ
+480 KAVLQ

-505 TIPQEGT
+505 SIPQEGT
-512 LRHNDYDGYTLL
+512 LRHSDGEGYTLL

-550 VINEIQDGLLMANG
+550 VIDEIQDGTLMANG
-564 DPIVDNNGKPL
+564 DPIVDNNGRPID
-575 AMNPNAAKIAEI
+575 MNPNAAKIAEI

-599 LVNNYSNYQ
+599 LVNNYSNYKA
-608 SQGLDVSDYAAT
+608 QGLDVSDYATT

>member
-30 VPATK
+30 IPANK
-35 RAYIREQVMKLR
+35 RAYIKEQVMKLR
-47 QQARATN
+47 QQARITN

-59 ANQEQKNAFNFLN
+59 ANQEQRQAFNFLN
-72 NVRNNGT
+72 NVRNNGV
-79 FDRDTKG
+79 FDRDAKG

-92 EKQYIGLIKDL
+92 EKQYIGFVKDL
-103 GSFTDAKGNKQDA
+103 GSYTDANGKKQDA
-116 TSISINFDPKVV
+116 TTISINFDPKVV
-128 RRTGWFGWDWLAK
+128 RRTGRFGWDWLAK

-189 DNLTRILQGLRNV
+189 DNLTKILQGLRNV
-202 DNNHSIKSKGKAID
+202 DSNHSIKSKGKAID
-216 ESIES
+216 DSLEST
-221 SKAEARY
+221 KVKARY
-228 SIAGLDNKGQVINT
+228 SIAGLDNKGQVINA
-242 TINSDVDDAY
+242 NFNGSVDDAY
-252 SNAPDIQDRKNYV
+252 ANAPDIQGREGYV
-265 RPTAKITYNGSITEP
+265 RPIGEKRYNGSFLEP
-280 KNIHYGYRNT
+280 KGGYHANRNK
-290 TQKDLFSM
+290 TQADLYNM
-298 LRLMDEA
+298 LKLMDEA
-305 EQKVKEASI
+305 DAKVKEASI
-314 DPITGKERT
+314 DPMTGKERT

-345 NRGLITKDEYN
+345 NRGLISKEEYV
-356 FGVKALEERYNQEL
+356 FGINALEERYRQEL

-380 FKKNFND
+380 FKKNFGD
-387 DESQSYTEVIETK
+387 DKSQSYGEVTETK
-400 DRDDIDQIIK
+400 DRDAIDQIVK

-415 EGAVRFNSAYSG
+415 QGAVRFNSAYSG
-427 DQYGTKLTIDTSK
+427 NQYGTKLTIDASK
-440 LKSSTDKNN
+440 LKLPEGTKGDM
-449 IFGNIDDIFKNY
+449 DDILKDY
-461 ASNGI
+461 APNGV
-466 IELFIPQFHNDDAE
+466 IELFIPQLHNDDAE
-480 RAVLQ
+480 KAVLQ

-505 TIPQEGT
+505 SIPQEGT
-512 LRHNDYDGYTLL
+512 LRHSDGEGYTLL
-524 SPNGSVRSLDRAA
+524 SPNGSVKSLDRAA
-537 AEHMLNKAFIIDD
+537 VEHMLNKAFIIDD
-550 VINEIQDGLLMANG
+550 VIDEIQDGTLMANG
-564 DPIVDNNGKPL
+564 DPIVDNNGRPIS
-575 AMNPNAAKIAEI
+575 MNPNAAKIAEI

-599 LVNNYSNYQ
+599 LVNNYSNYKA
-608 SQGLDVSDYAAT
+608 QGLDVSDYAAT

>member
-1 MIDFNSKQYDDLIR
+1 MIDFNSRQYDDLIR

-30 VPATK
+30 IPANK
-35 RAYIREQVMKLR
+35 RAYIKEQVMKLR
-47 QQARATN
+47 QQARVTN

-59 ANQEQKNAFNFLN
+59 SNQEQRQAFNFLN
-72 NVRNNGT
+72 NVRNNGV
-79 FDRDTKG
+79 FDRDAKG

-92 EKQYIGLIKDL
+92 EKQYIGFIKDL
-103 GSFTDAKGNKQDA
+103 GSYTDAKGNKQDA
-116 TSISINFDPKVV
+116 TAISINFDPKVV
-128 RRTGWFGWDWLAK
+128 RRVGQFGWDWLAK

-155 NNGWSKDDLRKMK
+155 NNGWSKDDIRKMK

-189 DNLTRILQGLRNV
+189 DNLTKILQGLRNV
-202 DNNHSIKSKGKAID
+202 DSNHSIKSKGKAID
-216 ESIES
+216 ESS
-221 SKAEARY
+221 TNAEARY
-228 SIAGLDNKGQVINT
+228 SIAGLDNKGNVINVDFHD
-242 TINSDVDDAY
+242 NVDDAY
-252 SNAPDIQDRKNYV
+252 ANAPDIQGKQGYV
-265 RPTAKITYNGSITEP
+265 RPLGTTINAATPVNGALRDV
-280 KNIHYGYRNT
+280 YRNNV
-290 TQKDLFSM
+290 QRSLHEINKLVD
-298 LRLMDEA
+298 DA

-314 DPITGKERT
+314 DPMTGKERT

-345 NRGLITKDEYN
+345 NRGLISKEEYV
-356 FGVKALEERYNQEL
+356 FGINALEERYRQEL

-380 FKKNFND
+380 FKKNFGD
-387 DESQSYTEVIETK
+387 DKSQSYGEVTETK
-400 DRDDIDQIIK
+400 DRDAIDQIVK

-415 EGAVRFNSAYSG
+415 QGAVRFNSAYSG
-427 DQYGTKLTIDTSK
+427 NQYGTKLTIDASK
-440 LKSSTDKNN
+440 LKNPQDGDDTMDK
-449 IFGNIDDIFKNY
+449 IMKEY
-461 ASNGI
+461 APNGI
-466 IELFIPQFHNDDAE
+466 IELFIPQLHNDDAE
-480 RAVLQ
+480 KAVLQ

-505 TIPQEGT
+505 SIPQEGT
-512 LRHNDYDGYTLL
+512 LRHSDGEGYTLL

-550 VINEIQDGLLMANG
+550 VIDEIQDGTLMANG
-564 DPIVDNNGKPL
+564 DPIVDNNGKPID
-575 AMNPNAAKIAEI
+575 MNPNAAKIAEI

-599 LVNNYSNYQ
+599 LVNNYSNYKA
-608 SQGLDVSDYAAT
+608 QGLDVSDYAAT

>member
-21 AADYLTSLK
+21 AADYLSTLK
-30 VPATK
+30 IPANK
-35 RAYIREQVMKLR
+35 RAYIKEQVMKLR
-47 QQARATN
+47 QQARVTN

-59 ANQEQKNAFNFLN
+59 ANQEQRQAFNFLN
-72 NVRNNGT
+72 NVRNNGV
-79 FDRDTKG
+79 FDRDAKG

-92 EKQYIGLIKDL
+92 EKQYIGFVKDL
-103 GSFTDAKGNKQDA
+103 GSYTDAKGNKQDA
-116 TSISINFDPKVV
+116 TAISINFDPKVV
-128 RRTGWFGWDWLAK
+128 RRVGQFGWDWLAK

-189 DNLTRILQGLRNV
+189 DNLTKILQGLRNV
-202 DNNHSIKSKGKAID
+202 DSNHSIKSKGKAID
-216 ESIES
+216 DSVES
-221 SKAEARY
+221 SQATPRY
-228 SIAGLDNKGQVINT
+228 AIAGLDNKGNVINADFHD
-242 TINSDVDDAY
+242 NVDDAY
-252 SNAPDIQDRKNYV
+252 SNAPDIQGKQGYV
-265 RPTAKITYNGSITEP
+265 RPLGTTINAATPVNGALRDV
-280 KNIHYGYRNT
+280 YRNNV
-290 TQKDLFSM
+290 QRSLHEINKLVD
-298 LRLMDEA
+298 DA

-314 DPITGKERT
+314 DPMTGKERT

-345 NRGLITKDEYN
+345 NRGLISKEEYV
-356 FGVKALEERYNQEL
+356 FGINALEERYRQEL

-380 FKKNFND
+380 FKKNFGD
-387 DESQSYTEVIETK
+387 DKSQSYGEVTETK
-400 DRDDIDQIIK
+400 DRDAIDQIVK

-415 EGAVRFNSAYSG
+415 QGAVRFNSAYSG
-427 DQYGTKLTIDTSK
+427 NQYGTKLTIDASK
-440 LKSSTDKNN
+440 LKLPKDTEGDM
-449 IFGNIDDIFKNY
+449 DDILKDY
-461 ASNGI
+461 APNGV
-466 IELFIPQFHNDDAE
+466 IELFIPQLHNDDAE
-480 RAVLQ
+480 KAVLQ

-505 TIPQEGT
+505 SIPQEGT
-512 LRHNDYDGYTLL
+512 LRHSDGEGYTLL

-550 VINEIQDGLLMANG
+550 VIDEIQDGTLMANG
-564 DPIVDNNGKPL
+564 DPIVDNNGRPIS
-575 AMNPNAAKIAEI
+575 MNPNAAKIAEI

-599 LVNNYSNYQ
+599 LVNNYSNYKA
-608 SQGLDVSDYAAT
+608 QGLDVTDYAAT

>member
-21 AADYLTSLK
+21 AADYLSTLK
-30 VPATK
+30 IPANK
-35 RAYIREQVMKLR
+35 RAYIKEQVMKLR
-47 QQARATN
+47 QQARVTN

-59 ANQEQKNAFNFLN
+59 ANQEQRQAFNFLN
-72 NVRNNGT
+72 NVRNNGV
-79 FDRDTKG
+79 FDRDAKG

-92 EKQYIGLIKDL
+92 EKQYISFVKDL
-103 GSFTDAKGNKQDA
+103 GSYTDAKGKKQDA
-116 TSISINFDPKVV
+116 TAISINFDPKVV
-128 RRTGWFGWDWLAK
+128 RKTGWFGWDWLAK

-189 DNLTRILQGLRNV
+189 DNLTKILQGLRNV
-202 DNNHSIKSKGKAID
+202 DSNHSIKSKGKAID
-216 ESIES
+216 DSLEST
-221 SKAEARY
+221 KAEARY
-228 SIAGLDNKGQVINT
+228 SIAGLDNKGQVINA
-242 TINSDVDDAY
+242 NFNGSVDDAY
-252 SNAPDIQDRKNYV
+252 ANAPDIQGREGYV
-265 RPTAKITYNGSITEP
+265 RPIGEKRYDGSFLELKGGYHANRNKTQADLYN
-280 KNIHYGYRNT
+280 
-290 TQKDLFSM
+290 M
-298 LRLMDEA
+298 LKLMDEA
-305 EQKVKEASI
+305 DAKVKEASI
-314 DPITGKERT
+314 DPMTGKERT

-345 NRGLITKDEYN
+345 NRGLISKEEYV
-356 FGVKALEERYNQEL
+356 FGINALEERYRQEL

-380 FKKNFND
+380 FKKNFGD
-387 DESQSYTEVIETK
+387 DKSQSYGEVTETK
-400 DRDDIDQIIK
+400 DRDAIDQIVK

-415 EGAVRFNSAYSG
+415 QGAVRFNSAYSG
-427 DQYGTKLTIDTSK
+427 NQYGTKLTIDASK
-440 LKSSTDKNN
+440 LKLPEGTEGDM
-449 IFGNIDDIFKNY
+449 DDILKDY
-461 ASNGI
+461 APNGV
-466 IELFIPQFHNDDAE
+466 IELFIPQLHNDDAE
-480 RAVLQ
+480 KAVLQ

-505 TIPQEGT
+505 SIPQEGT
-512 LRHNDYDGYTLL
+512 LRHSDGEGYTLL

-550 VINEIQDGLLMANG
+550 VIDEIQDGTLMANG
-564 DPIVDNNGKPL
+564 DPIVDNNGRPIS
-575 AMNPNAAKIAEI
+575 MNPNAAKIAEI

-599 LVNNYSNYQ
+599 LVNNYSNYKA
-608 SQGLDVSDYAAT
+608 QGLDVSDYAAT

>member
-35 RAYIREQVMKLR
+35 RAYIREQIMKLR

-79 FDRDTKG
+79 FDRDNKG
-86 NFTNPF
+86 NFTNPY

-228 SIAGLDNKGQVINT
+228 SIAGLDNKGQIINT
-242 TINSDVDDAY
+242 NYNDSIEGAY
-252 SNAPDIQDRKNYV
+252 DNAPDIKGKQGYV
-265 RPTAKITYNGSITEP
+265 RPNGVFDNYVDPVNGDTSQL
-280 KNIHYGYRNT
+280 YRNNV
-290 TQKDLFSM
+290 QKDIVYINHLIS
-298 LRLMDEA
+298 EA
-305 EQKVKEASI
+305 EQRVKEASI

-387 DESQSYTEVIETK
+387 DESQSYTEVTETK

-449 IFGNIDDIFKNY
+449 IFGNIDDIFKDY

-505 TIPQEGT
+505 SIPQEGT
-512 LRHNDYDGYTLL
+512 LRHNDYEGYTLL
-524 SPNGSVRSLDRAA
+524 SPNGSVKSLDRAA

>member
-30 VPATK
+30 IPANK
-35 RAYIREQVMKLR
+35 RAYIKEQVMKLR
-47 QQARATN
+47 QQARVTN

-59 ANQEQKNAFNFLN
+59 ANQEQRQAFNFLN
-72 NVRNNGT
+72 NVRNNGV
-79 FDRDTKG
+79 FDRDDKG

-92 EKQYIGLIKDL
+92 EKQYIGFIKDL
-103 GSFTDAKGNKQDA
+103 GSYTDTKGKKQDA
-116 TSISINFDPKVV
+116 TAISINFDPKVV

-141 DDVYEDNAFDLFLA
+141 DDIYEDNAFDLFLA

-180 LNVAKGNNL
+180 LNVAKANNL
-189 DNLTRILQGLRNV
+189 DNLTKILQGLRNV
-202 DNNHSIKSKGKAID
+202 DSNHSIKSKGKAIND
-216 ESIES
+216 SLEST
-221 SKAEARY
+221 KVEARY
-228 SIAGLDNKGQVINT
+228 SIAGLDNKGQVINANF
-242 TINSDVDDAY
+242 NSGVDDAY
-252 SNAPDIQDRKNYV
+252 ANAPDIQGKEGYV
-265 RPTAKITYNGSITEP
+265 RPVGEKRYDGSFLEP
-280 KNIHYGYRNT
+280 KGGYHANRNK
-290 TQKDLFSM
+290 TQADLYNM
-298 LRLMDEA
+298 LKLMDKA
-305 EQKVKEASI
+305 DAKVKEASI
-314 DPITGKERT
+314 DPMTGKERT

-345 NRGLITKDEYN
+345 NRGLISKEEYV
-356 FGVKALEERYNQEL
+356 FGINALEERYRQEL

-380 FKKNFND
+380 FKKNFGD
-387 DESQSYTEVIETK
+387 DKSQSYGEVTETK
-400 DRDDIDQIIK
+400 DRDAIDQIVK

-415 EGAVRFNSAYSG
+415 QGAVRFNSAYSG
-427 DQYGTKLTIDTSK
+427 NQYGTKLTIDASK
-440 LKSSTDKNN
+440 LKLPKDTEGDM
-449 IFGNIDDIFKNY
+449 DDILKDY
-461 ASNGI
+461 APNGI
-466 IELFIPQFHNDDAE
+466 IELFIPQLHNDDAE
-480 RAVLQ
+480 KAVLQ

-505 TIPQEGT
+505 SIPQEGT
-512 LRHNDYDGYTLL
+512 LRHSDGEGYTLL

-550 VINEIQDGLLMANG
+550 VIDEIQDGTLMANG
-564 DPIVDNNGKPL
+564 DPIVDNNGRPIS
-575 AMNPNAAKIAEI
+575 MNPNAAKIAEI

-599 LVNNYSNYQ
+599 LVNNYSNYKA
-608 SQGLDVSDYAAT
+608 QGLDVTDYAAT

>member
-30 VPATK
+30 IPANK
-35 RAYIREQVMKLR
+35 RAYIKEQVMKLR
-47 QQARATN
+47 QQARVTN

-59 ANQEQKNAFNFLN
+59 ANQEQRQAFNFLN
-72 NVRNNGT
+72 NVRNNGA
-79 FDRDTKG
+79 FDRDDKG

-92 EKQYIGLIKDL
+92 EVKYIGFIKDL
-103 GSFTDAKGNKQDA
+103 GSYTDAKGKKQDA
-116 TSISINFDPKVV
+116 TAISINFDPKVV

-189 DNLTRILQGLRNV
+189 DNLTKILQGLRNV
-202 DNNHSIKSKGKAID
+202 DSNHSIKSKGKAID
-216 ESIES
+216 DSLEST
-221 SKAEARY
+221 KAEARY
-228 SIAGLDNKGQVINT
+228 SIAGLDNKGQVINA
-242 TINSDVDDAY
+242 NFNGSVDDAY
-252 SNAPDIQDRKNYV
+252 ANAPDIQGREGYV
-265 RPTAKITYNGSITEP
+265 RPIGEKRYDGSFLEP
-280 KNIHYGYRNT
+280 KGGYHANRNK
-290 TQKDLFSM
+290 TQADLYNM
-298 LRLMDEA
+298 LKLIDEA
-305 EQKVKEASI
+305 DAKVKEASI
-314 DPITGKERT
+314 DPMTGKERT

-345 NRGLITKDEYN
+345 NRGLISKEEYV
-356 FGVKALEERYNQEL
+356 FGINALEERYRQEL

-380 FKKNFND
+380 FKKNFGD
-387 DESQSYTEVIETK
+387 DKSQSYGEVTETK
-400 DRDDIDQIIK
+400 DRDAIDQIVK

-415 EGAVRFNSAYSG
+415 QGAVRFNSAYSG
-427 DQYGTKLTIDTSK
+427 NQYGTKLTIDASK
-440 LKSSTDKNN
+440 LKLPEGTAGDM
-449 IFGNIDDIFKNY
+449 DDILKDY
-461 ASNGI
+461 APNGI
-466 IELFIPQFHNDDAE
+466 IELFIPQLHNDDAE
-480 RAVLQ
+480 KAVLQ

-505 TIPQEGT
+505 SIPQEGT
-512 LRHNDYDGYTLL
+512 LRHSDGEGYTLL

-550 VINEIQDGLLMANG
+550 VIDEIQDGTLMANG
-564 DPIVDNNGKPL
+564 DPIVDNNGRPIS
-575 AMNPNAAKIAEI
+575 MNPNAAKIAEI

-599 LVNNYSNYQ
+599 LVNNYSNYKA
-608 SQGLDVSDYAAT
+608 QGLDVSDYAAT

>member
-21 AADYLTSLK
+21 AADYLSTLK
-30 VPATK
+30 IPANK
-35 RAYIREQVMKLR
+35 RAYIKEQVMKLR
-47 QQARATN
+47 QQARVTN

-59 ANQEQKNAFNFLN
+59 ANQEQRQAFNFLN
-72 NVRNNGT
+72 NVRNNGV
-79 FDRDTKG
+79 FDRDAKG

-103 GSFTDAKGNKQDA
+103 GSYTDAKGKKQDA
-116 TSISINFDPKVV
+116 TAISINFDPKVV
-128 RRTGWFGWDWLAK
+128 RKTGWFGWDWLAK

-189 DNLTRILQGLRNV
+189 DNLTKILQGLRNV
-202 DNNHSIKSKGKAID
+202 DSNHSIKSKGKAID
-216 ESIES
+216 DSVEST
-221 SKAEARY
+221 KAEARY
-228 SIAGLDNKGQVINT
+228 SIAGLDNKGQVINANY
-242 TINSDVDDAY
+242 NSSVDDAY
-252 SNAPDIQDRKNYV
+252 ANAPDIQGKEGYV
-265 RPTAKITYNGSITEP
+265 RPIGEKRYDGSLFEQ
-280 KNIHYGYRNT
+280 KGASYHANRNK
-290 TQKDLFSM
+290 TQADLYSM
-298 LRLMDEA
+298 LKLMDEA
-305 EQKVKEASI
+305 DAKVKEASI
-314 DPITGKERT
+314 DPMTGKERT

-345 NRGLITKDEYN
+345 NRGLISKEEYV
-356 FGVKALEERYNQEL
+356 FGINALEERYRQEL

-380 FKKNFND
+380 FKKNFGD
-387 DESQSYTEVIETK
+387 DKSQSYGEVTETK
-400 DRDDIDQIIK
+400 DRDAIDQIVK

-415 EGAVRFNSAYSG
+415 QGAVRFNSAYSG
-427 DQYGTKLTIDTSK
+427 NQYGTKLTIDASK
-440 LKSSTDKNN
+440 LKLPEGTEGDM
-449 IFGNIDDIFKNY
+449 DDILKDY
-461 ASNGI
+461 APNGV
-466 IELFIPQFHNDDAE
+466 IELFIPQLHNDDAE
-480 RAVLQ
+480 KAVLQ

-505 TIPQEGT
+505 SIPQEGT
-512 LRHNDYDGYTLL
+512 LRHSDGEGYTLL

-550 VINEIQDGLLMANG
+550 VIDEIQDGTLMANG
-564 DPIVDNNGKPL
+564 DPIVDNNGRPID
-575 AMNPNAAKIAEI
+575 MNPNAAKIAEI

-599 LVNNYSNYQ
+599 LVNNYSNYKA
-608 SQGLDVSDYAAT
+608 QGLDVSDYAAT

>member
-30 VPATK
+30 IPANK
-35 RAYIREQVMKLR
+35 RAYIKEQVMKLR
-47 QQARATN
+47 QQARVTN

-59 ANQEQKNAFNFLN
+59 ANQEQRQAFNFLN
-72 NVRNNGT
+72 NVRNNGA
-79 FDRDTKG
+79 FDRDDKG

-92 EKQYIGLIKDL
+92 EAKYIGLVKNL
-103 GSFTDAKGNKQDA
+103 GVGYDSKGNKHDA
-116 TSISINFDPKVV
+116 TTISINFDPKVV

-155 NNGWSKDDLRKMK
+155 NNGWTKDDVKKMK
-168 GVQLIEKDGMVT
+168 GVQLVEKDGMVT

-189 DNLTRILQGLRNV
+189 DNLTKILQGLRNV
-202 DNNHSIKSKGKAID
+202 DSNHSIKSKGKAID
-216 ESIES
+216 DSIEFN
-221 SKAEARY
+221 KVQPRY
-228 SIAGLDNKGQVINT
+228 AVAGIG
-242 TINSDVDDAY
+242 SDGRIIDAGYNGSVDDAY
-252 SNAPDIQDRKNYV
+252 ANAPDIKGKESYV
-265 RPTAKITYNGSITEP
+265 RPIGEKRTMGSFGEYKGSYYANRNG
-280 KNIHYGYRNT
+280 
-290 TQKDLFSM
+290 TQADLYSM
-298 LRLMDEA
+298 LKLIDEA
-305 EQKVKEASI
+305 DKKVKEAAI
-314 DPITGKERT
+314 DPMTGKERT

-345 NRGLITKDEYN
+345 NRGLISKEEYV
-356 FGVKALEERYNQEL
+356 FGINALEERYRQEL

-380 FKKNFND
+380 FKKNFGD
-387 DESQSYTEVIETK
+387 DKSQSYGEVTETK
-400 DRDDIDQIIK
+400 DRDAIDQIVK

-415 EGAVRFNSAYSG
+415 QGAVRFNSAYSG
-427 DQYGTKLTIDTSK
+427 NQYGTKLTIDASK
-440 LKSSTDKNN
+440 LKLPEGTEGDM
-449 IFGNIDDIFKNY
+449 DDILKDY
-461 ASNGI
+461 APNGV
-466 IELFIPQFHNDDAE
+466 IELFIPQLHNDDAE
-480 RAVLQ
+480 KAVLQ

-505 TIPQEGT
+505 SIPQEGT
-512 LRHNDYDGYTLL
+512 LRHSDGEGYTLL

-550 VINEIQDGLLMANG
+550 VIDEIQDGTLMANG
-564 DPIVDNNGKPL
+564 DPIVDNNGRPIS
-575 AMNPNAAKIAEI
+575 MNPNAAKIAEI

-599 LVNNYSNYQ
+599 LVNNYSNYKA
-608 SQGLDVSDYAAT
+608 QGLDVSDYAAT

>member
-21 AADYLTSLK
+21 AADYLSTLK
-30 VPATK
+30 IPANK
-35 RAYIREQVMKLR
+35 RAYIKEQVMKLR
-47 QQARATN
+47 QQARVTN

-59 ANQEQKNAFNFLN
+59 ANQEQRQAFNFLN
-72 NVRNNGT
+72 NVRNNGV
-79 FDRDTKG
+79 FDRDAKG

-103 GSFTDAKGNKQDA
+103 GSYTDAKGKKQDA
-116 TSISINFDPKVV
+116 TAISINFDPKVV
-128 RRTGWFGWDWLAK
+128 RKTGWFGWDWLAK

-189 DNLTRILQGLRNV
+189 DNLTKILQGLRNV
-202 DNNHSIKSKGKAID
+202 DSNHSIKSKGKAID
-216 ESIES
+216 DSVEST
-221 SKAEARY
+221 KAEARY
-228 SIAGLDNKGQVINT
+228 SIAGLDSKGQVINA
-242 TINSDVDDAY
+242 NYNGSVDDAY
-252 SNAPDIQDRKNYV
+252 ANAPDIQGREGYV
-265 RPTAKITYNGSITEP
+265 RPIGEKRYEGSFGEY
-280 KNIHYGYRNT
+280 KGVYHANRNQ
-290 TQKDLFSM
+290 TQADLFSM
-298 LRLMDEA
+298 LKLMDEA
-305 EQKVKEASI
+305 DAKVKEAAI
-314 DPITGKERT
+314 DPMTGKERT

-345 NRGLITKDEYN
+345 NRGLISKEEYV
-356 FGVKALEERYNQEL
+356 FGIKALEERYRQEL

-380 FKKNFND
+380 FKKNFGD
-387 DESQSYTEVIETK
+387 DKSQSYGEVTETK
-400 DRDDIDQIIK
+400 DRDAIDQIVK

-415 EGAVRFNSAYSG
+415 QGAVRFNSAYSG
-427 DQYGTKLTIDTSK
+427 NQYGTKLTIDASK
-440 LKSSTDKNN
+440 LKLPKDTEGDM
-449 IFGNIDDIFKNY
+449 DDILKDY
-461 ASNGI
+461 APNGV
-466 IELFIPQFHNDDAE
+466 IELFIPQLHNDDAE
-480 RAVLQ
+480 KAVLQ

-505 TIPQEGT
+505 SIPQEGT
-512 LRHNDYDGYTLL
+512 LRHSDGEGYTLL
-524 SPNGSVRSLDRAA
+524 SPNGSVKSLDRAA

-550 VINEIQDGLLMANG
+550 VIDEIQDGTLMANG
-564 DPIVDNNGKPL
+564 DPIVDNNGRPID
-575 AMNPNAAKIAEI
+575 MNPNAAKIAEI
-587 RGAQAV
+587 RSAQAV

-599 LVNNYSNYQ
+599 LVNNYSNYKA
-608 SQGLDVSDYAAT
+608 QGLDVSDYAAT

>member
-21 AADYLTSLK
+21 AADYLSTLK
-30 VPATK
+30 IPANK
-35 RAYIREQVMKLR
+35 RAYIKEQVMKLR
-47 QQARATN
+47 QQARVTN

-59 ANQEQKNAFNFLN
+59 ANQEQRQAFNFLN
-72 NVRNNGT
+72 NVRNNGA
-79 FDRDTKG
+79 FDRDAKG

-92 EKQYIGLIKDL
+92 EKQYIGFIKDL
-103 GSFTDAKGNKQDA
+103 GSYTDAKGNKQDA
-116 TSISINFDPKVV
+116 TAISINFDPKVV

-189 DNLTRILQGLRNV
+189 DNLTKILQGLRNV
-202 DNNHSIKSKGKAID
+202 DSNHSIKSKGKAID
-216 ESIES
+216 DSLEST
-221 SKAEARY
+221 KAEARY
-228 SIAGLDNKGQVINT
+228 SIAGLDNKGQVINA
-242 TINSDVDDAY
+242 NYNGSVDDAY
-252 SNAPDIQDRKNYV
+252 ANAPDIKGREGYV
-265 RPTAKITYNGSITEP
+265 RPIGEKRYDGSLFEQ
-280 KNIHYGYRNT
+280 KGASYHANRNK
-290 TQKDLFSM
+290 TQADLYSM
-298 LRLMDEA
+298 LKLMDEA
-305 EQKVKEASI
+305 DAKVKEASI
-314 DPITGKERT
+314 DPMTGKERT

-345 NRGLITKDEYN
+345 NRGLISKEEYV
-356 FGVKALEERYNQEL
+356 FGINALEERYRQEL

-380 FKKNFND
+380 FKKNFGD
-387 DESQSYTEVIETK
+387 DESQSYREVTETK
-400 DRDDIDQIIK
+400 DRDAIDQIVK

-415 EGAVRFNSAYSG
+415 QGAVRFNSAYSG
-427 DQYGTKLTIDTSK
+427 NQYGTKLTIDASK
-440 LKSSTDKNN
+440 LKNPQDGYDTIDK
-449 IFGNIDDIFKNY
+449 IMKEY
-461 ASNGI
+461 APNGV
-466 IELFIPQFHNDDAE
+466 IELFIPQLHNDDAE
-480 RAVLQ
+480 KAVLQ

-505 TIPQEGT
+505 SIPQEGT
-512 LRHNDYDGYTLL
+512 LRHSDGEGYTLL

-550 VINEIQDGLLMANG
+550 VIDEIQDGTLMANG
-564 DPIVDNNGKPL
+564 DPIVDNNGRPIS
-575 AMNPNAAKIAEI
+575 MNPNAAKIAEI
-587 RGAQAV
+587 RGAQAI

-599 LVNNYSNYQ
+599 LVNNYSNYKA
-608 SQGLDVSDYAAT
+608 QGLDVTDYAAT

>member
-21 AADYLTSLK
+21 AADYLSTLK
-30 VPATK
+30 IPANK
-35 RAYIREQVMKLR
+35 RAYIKEQVMKLR
-47 QQARATN
+47 QQARVTN

-59 ANQEQKNAFNFLN
+59 ANQEQRQAFNFLN
-72 NVRNNGT
+72 NVRNNGV
-79 FDRDTKG
+79 FDRDAKG

-103 GSFTDAKGNKQDA
+103 GSYTDVKGKKQDA
-116 TSISINFDPKVV
+116 TAISINFDPKVV

-189 DNLTRILQGLRNV
+189 DNLTKILQGLRNV
-202 DNNHSIKSKGKAID
+202 DSNHSIKLKGKAID
-216 ESIES
+216 DSLEST
-221 SKAEARY
+221 KAEARY
-228 SIAGLDNKGQVINT
+228 SIAGLDNKGQVINA
-242 TINSDVDDAY
+242 NFNGSVDDAY
-252 SNAPDIQDRKNYV
+252 ANAPDIQGREGYV
-265 RPTAKITYNGSITEP
+265 RPIGEKRYDGSFLEP
-280 KNIHYGYRNT
+280 KGGYHANRNK
-290 TQKDLFSM
+290 TQADLYNM
-298 LRLMDEA
+298 LKLMDEA
-305 EQKVKEASI
+305 DKKVKEASI
-314 DPITGKERT
+314 DPMTGKERT

-345 NRGLITKDEYN
+345 NRGLISKEEYV
-356 FGVKALEERYNQEL
+356 FGINALEERYRQEL

-380 FKKNFND
+380 FKKNFGD
-387 DESQSYTEVIETK
+387 DKSQSYGEVTETK
-400 DRDDIDQIIK
+400 DRDAIDQIIK

-415 EGAVRFNSAYSG
+415 QGAVRFNSAYSG
-427 DQYGTKLTIDTSK
+427 NQYGTKLTIDASK
-440 LKSSTDKNN
+440 LKLPDDTAGDMDK
-449 IFGNIDDIFKNY
+449 IIKDY
-461 ASNGI
+461 APNGV
-466 IELFIPQFHNDDAE
+466 IELFIPKLHNDDAE
-480 RAVLQ
+480 TAVLQ

-505 TIPQEGT
+505 SIPQEGT
-512 LRHNDYDGYTLL
+512 LRHSDGEGYTLL

-550 VINEIQDGLLMANG
+550 VIDEIQDGTLMANG
-564 DPIVDNNGKPL
+564 DPIVDNNGRPIS
-575 AMNPNAAKIAEI
+575 MNPNAAKIAEI

-599 LVNNYSNYQ
+599 LVNNYSNYKA
-608 SQGLDVSDYAAT
+608 QGLDVTDYAAT

>member
-30 VPATK
+30 IPANK
-35 RAYIREQVMKLR
+35 RAYIKEQVMKLR
-47 QQARATN
+47 QQARVTN

-59 ANQEQKNAFNFLN
+59 ANQEQRQAFNFLN
-72 NVRNNGT
+72 NVRNNGV
-79 FDRDTKG
+79 FDRDAKG

-103 GSFTDAKGNKQDA
+103 GSYTDAKGNKQDA
-116 TSISINFDPKVV
+116 TAISINFDPKVV
-128 RRTGWFGWDWLAK
+128 RKTGWFGWDWLAK
-141 DDVYEDNAFDLFLA
+141 DDVYADNAFDLFLA

-189 DNLTRILQGLRNV
+189 DNLTKILQGLRNV
-202 DNNHSIKSKGKAID
+202 DSNHSIKSKGKAID
-216 ESIES
+216 DSLEST
-221 SKAEARY
+221 KAEARY
-228 SIAGLDNKGQVINT
+228 SIAGLDNKGQVINA
-242 TINSDVDDAY
+242 NFNGSVDDAY
-252 SNAPDIQDRKNYV
+252 ANAPDIQGREGYV
-265 RPTAKITYNGSITEP
+265 RPVGEKRYDGSFLEP
-280 KNIHYGYRNT
+280 KGSYHANRNK
-290 TQKDLFSM
+290 TQADLYNM
-298 LRLMDEA
+298 LKLMDEA
-305 EQKVKEASI
+305 DAKVKEASI
-314 DPITGKERT
+314 DPMTGKERT

-345 NRGLITKDEYN
+345 NKGLISKEEYV
-356 FGVKALEERYNQEL
+356 FGINALEERYRQEL

-380 FKKNFND
+380 FKKNFGD
-387 DESQSYTEVIETK
+387 DKSQSYGEVTETK
-400 DRDDIDQIIK
+400 DRDAIDQIVK

-415 EGAVRFNSAYSG
+415 QGAVRFNSAYSG
-427 DQYGTKLTIDTSK
+427 NQYGTKLTIDASK
-440 LKSSTDKNN
+440 LKLPKDTEGDM
-449 IFGNIDDIFKNY
+449 DDILKDY
-461 ASNGI
+461 APNGV
-466 IELFIPQFHNDDAE
+466 IELFIPQLHNDDAE
-480 RAVLQ
+480 KAVLQ

-505 TIPQEGT
+505 SIPQEGT
-512 LRHNDYDGYTLL
+512 LRHSDGEGYTLL

-550 VINEIQDGLLMANG
+550 VIDEIQDGTLMANG
-564 DPIVDNNGKPL
+564 DPIVDNNGRPIS
-575 AMNPNAAKIAEI
+575 MNPNAAKIAEI

-608 SQGLDVSDYAAT
+608 AQGLDVSDYAAT

>member
-21 AADYLTSLK
+21 AADYLSTLK
-30 VPATK
+30 IPANK
-35 RAYIREQVMKLR
+35 RAYIKEQVMKLR
-47 QQARATN
+47 QQARVTN

-59 ANQEQKNAFNFLN
+59 ANQEQRQAFNFLN
-72 NVRNNGT
+72 NVRNNGV
-79 FDRDTKG
+79 FDRDAKG

-92 EKQYIGLIKDL
+92 EKQYIGFVKDL
-103 GSFTDAKGNKQDA
+103 GSYTDAKGKKQDA
-116 TSISINFDPKVV
+116 TAISINFDPKVV
-128 RRTGWFGWDWLAK
+128 RRTGLFGWDWLAK

-189 DNLTRILQGLRNV
+189 DNLTKILQGLRNV
-202 DNNHSIKSKGKAID
+202 DSNHSIKSKGKAID
-216 ESIES
+216 ESS
-221 SKAEARY
+221 TNAEARY
-228 SIAGLDNKGQVINT
+228 SIAGLDNKGNVINADF
-242 TINSDVDDAY
+242 NDNGDDTYA
-252 SNAPDIQDRKNYV
+252 NAPDIQGKQGYFPPLGTTINAATLVKGALRDV
-265 RPTAKITYNGSITEP
+265 
-280 KNIHYGYRNT
+280 YRNNV
-290 TQKDLFSM
+290 QLSLHEINKLVD
-298 LRLMDEA
+298 DA
-305 EQKVKEASI
+305 EQKVKEAAI
-314 DPITGKERT
+314 DPMTGKERT

-345 NRGLITKDEYN
+345 NRGLISKEEYV
-356 FGVKALEERYNQEL
+356 FGINALEERYRQEL

-380 FKKNFND
+380 FKKNFGD
-387 DESQSYTEVIETK
+387 DKSQSYGEVTETK
-400 DRDDIDQIIK
+400 DRDAIDQIVK

-415 EGAVRFNSAYSG
+415 QGAVRFNSAYSG
-427 DQYGTKLTIDTSK
+427 NQYGTKLTIDASK
-440 LKSSTDKNN
+440 LKLPEGTTGDM
-449 IFGNIDDIFKNY
+449 DDILKDY
-461 ASNGI
+461 APNGI
-466 IELFIPQFHNDDAE
+466 IELFIPQLHNDDAE
-480 RAVLQ
+480 KAVLQ

-505 TIPQEGT
+505 SIPQEGT
-512 LRHNDYDGYTLL
+512 LRHSDGEGYTLL
-524 SPNGSVRSLDRAA
+524 SPNGSVKSLDRAA

-550 VINEIQDGLLMANG
+550 VIDEIQDGTLMANG
-564 DPIVDNNGKPL
+564 DPIVDNNGRPIS
-575 AMNPNAAKIAEI
+575 MNPNAAKIAEI

-599 LVNNYSNYQ
+599 LVNNYSNYKA
-608 SQGLDVSDYAAT
+608 QGLDISDYAAI

>member
-21 AADYLTSLK
+21 AADYLSTLK
-30 VPATK
+30 IPANK
-35 RAYIREQVMKLR
+35 RAYIKEQVMKLR
-47 QQARATN
+47 QQARVTN

-59 ANQEQKNAFNFLN
+59 ANQEQRQAFNFLN
-72 NVRNNGT
+72 NVRNNGA
-79 FDRDTKG
+79 FDRDAKG

-92 EKQYIGLIKDL
+92 EKQYIGLVKDL
-103 GSFTDAKGNKQDA
+103 GSYTDVKGKKQDA
-116 TSISINFDPKVV
+116 TAISINFDPKVV
-128 RRTGWFGWDWLAK
+128 RRTGRFGWDWLAK

-189 DNLTRILQGLRNV
+189 DNLTKILQGLRNV
-202 DNNHSIKSKGKAID
+202 DSNHSIKSKGKAID
-216 ESIES
+216 DSLEST
-221 SKAEARY
+221 KVEARY
-228 SIAGLDNKGQVINT
+228 SIAGLDNKGHVINV
-242 TINSDVDDAY
+242 NFDGSVDDAY
-252 SNAPDIQDRKNYV
+252 ANAPDIQGREGYV
-265 RPTAKITYNGSITEP
+265 RPIGEKRYDGSFLEP
-280 KNIHYGYRNT
+280 KGGYHANRNK
-290 TQKDLFSM
+290 TQADLYNM
-298 LRLMDEA
+298 LKLMDEA
-305 EQKVKEASI
+305 DAKVKEASI
-314 DPITGKERT
+314 DPMTGKERT

-345 NRGLITKDEYN
+345 NRGLISKEEYV
-356 FGVKALEERYNQEL
+356 FGINALEERYRQEL

-380 FKKNFND
+380 FKKNFGD
-387 DESQSYTEVIETK
+387 DKSQSYGEVTETK
-400 DRDDIDQIIK
+400 DRDAIDQIVK

-415 EGAVRFNSAYSG
+415 QGAVRFNSAYSG
-427 DQYGTKLTIDTSK
+427 NQYGTKLTIDASK
-440 LKSSTDKNN
+440 LKLPKDTVGDM
-449 IFGNIDDIFKNY
+449 DDILKDY
-461 ASNGI
+461 APNGI
-466 IELFIPQFHNDDAE
+466 IELFIPQLHNDDAE
-480 RAVLQ
+480 KAVLQ

-505 TIPQEGT
+505 SIPQEGT
-512 LRHNDYDGYTLL
+512 LRHSDGEGYTLL

-550 VINEIQDGLLMANG
+550 VIDEIQDGTLMANG
-564 DPIVDNNGKPL
+564 DPIVDNNGRPID
-575 AMNPNAAKIAEI
+575 MNPNAAKIAEI

-599 LVNNYSNYQ
+599 LVNNYSNYKA
-608 SQGLDVSDYAAT
+608 QGLDVSDYAAT

>member
-30 VPATK
+30 IPANK
-35 RAYIREQVMKLR
+35 RAYIKEQVMKLR
-47 QQARATN
+47 QQARITN

-59 ANQEQKNAFNFLN
+59 ANQEQRQAFNFLN
-72 NVRNNGT
+72 NVRNNGV
-79 FDRDTKG
+79 FDRDDKG

-92 EKQYIGLIKDL
+92 EKNYIGLIKDL
-103 GSFTDAKGNKQDA
+103 GSYTDAKGKKQDA
-116 TSISINFDPKVV
+116 TAISINFDPKVV

-141 DDVYEDNAFDLFLA
+141 DYVYEDNAFDLFLA

-189 DNLTRILQGLRNV
+189 DNLTKILQGLRNV
-202 DNNHSIKSKGKAID
+202 DSNHSIKSKGKAID
-216 ESIES
+216 DSLEST
-221 SKAEARY
+221 KAKARY
-228 SIAGLDNKGQVINT
+228 SIAGLDNKGQVINA
-242 TINSDVDDAY
+242 NFNGSVDDAY
-252 SNAPDIQDRKNYV
+252 ANAPDIQGREGYV
-265 RPTAKITYNGSITEP
+265 RPIGEKRYDGSFLEQKGGYHANRNKTQADLYN
-280 KNIHYGYRNT
+280 
-290 TQKDLFSM
+290 M
-298 LRLMDEA
+298 LKLMDEA
-305 EQKVKEASI
+305 DKKVKEASI
-314 DPITGKERT
+314 DPMTGKERT

-345 NRGLITKDEYN
+345 NRGLISKEEYV
-356 FGVKALEERYNQEL
+356 FGINALEERYRQEL

-380 FKKNFND
+380 FKKNFGN
-387 DESQSYTEVIETK
+387 DESQSYSEVTETK
-400 DRDDIDQIIK
+400 DRDAIDQIVK

-415 EGAVRFNSAYSG
+415 QGAVRFNSAYSG
-427 DQYGTKLTIDTSK
+427 NQYGTKLTIDASK
-440 LKSSTDKNN
+440 LKLPEGTEGDM
-449 IFGNIDDIFKNY
+449 DDILKDY
-461 ASNGI
+461 APNGI
-466 IELFIPQFHNDDAE
+466 IELFIPQLHNDDAE
-480 RAVLQ
+480 KAVLQ

-505 TIPQEGT
+505 SIPQEGT
-512 LRHNDYDGYTLL
+512 LRHSDGEGYTLL

-550 VINEIQDGLLMANG
+550 VIDEIQDGTLMANG
-564 DPIVDNNGKPL
+564 DPIVDNNGRPIS
-575 AMNPNAAKIAEI
+575 MNPNAAKIAEI

-599 LVNNYSNYQ
+599 LVNNYSNYKA
-608 SQGLDVSDYAAT
+608 QGLDVTDYAAT